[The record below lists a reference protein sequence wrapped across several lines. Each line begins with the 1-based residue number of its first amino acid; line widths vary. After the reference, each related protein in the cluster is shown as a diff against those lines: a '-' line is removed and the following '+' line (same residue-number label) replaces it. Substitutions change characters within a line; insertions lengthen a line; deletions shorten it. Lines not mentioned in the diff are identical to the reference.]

1 MGMTTS
7 RPLWRSVFDTA
18 TSDRI
23 SLVAAGCAFYAMLAL
38 FPALSLVISLYGL
51 FFDLAGVEPQLAV
64 LEAVLPADGFR
75 LIAARVQELIA
86 KPAALLGWGAG
97 LSATLALWSA
107 SAGIRAVL
115 GALNLA
121 HGQSERRH
129 PLVFYATALLLTL
142 SGIAAVI
149 IGLAFLVLLPS
160 LLDVMGMEPLEA
172 ALARLASVVLLLLS
186 VLFSIALLYRFG
198 PARRPRFWRLV
209 SPGSATATLL
219 WVLASALF
227 SYYVRRLGAFDENY
241 GPLGA
246 AIGLLMWLYVSTYV
260 ILLGAELDAELA
272 RRREARGDPP
282 AGDKPSAD
290 PGRPALPLF
299 LPIG

>member
-1 MGMTTS
+1 MTAST
-7 RPLWRSVFDTA
+7 PLWRSVFDAA
-18 TSDRI
+18 TSERI

-51 FFDLAGVEPQLAV
+51 FFDVATVQPQLAV

-75 LIAARVQELIA
+75 LISARVQELIA
-86 KPAALLGWGAG
+86 KPAALLGWGVG
-97 LSATLALWSA
+97 LSAVLALWSA

-121 HGQSERRH
+121 DGQSERRH

-142 SGIAAVI
+142 SSIAAVI
-149 IGLAFLVLLPS
+149 VGLAFLVLLPS
-160 LLDVMGMEPLEA
+160 LLDVMGIEPLEA
-172 ALARLASVVLLLLS
+172 ALARLASVLLLLLS
-186 VLFSIALLYRFG
+186 VLFAIALVYRFG

-209 SPGSATATLL
+209 SPGSAMATLL
-219 WVLASALF
+219 WVLSSALF

-246 AIGLLMWLYVSTYV
+246 AIGLLMWLYGSFYV

-272 RRREARGDPP
+272 RRREMDGDPP
-282 AGDKPSAD
+282 AEERGPTE
-290 PGRPALPLF
+290 PGRSVLPLC

>member
-1 MGMTTS
+1 MAPS
-7 RPLWRSVFDTA
+7 KALWRGVLDTA

-38 FPALSLVISLYGL
+38 FPALSLIISLYGL
-51 FFDLAGVEPQLAV
+51 FFDVATVQPQLAV
-64 LEAVLPADGFR
+64 LEAVMPAGGFR

-86 KPAALLGWGAG
+86 KPASLLGWGAG
-97 LSATLALWSA
+97 VSATLALWSA

-121 HGQSERRH
+121 HGQDERRH
-129 PLVFYATALLLTL
+129 PLLFYATALMLTV
-142 SGIAAVI
+142 GAIVAVI
-149 IGLAFLVLLPS
+149 VGIAFLVLLPS
-160 LLDVMGMEPLEA
+160 LLDMMGLEPLES
-172 ALARLASVVLLLLS
+172 ALARLASVVLLLVS
-186 VLFSIALLYRFG
+186 VLLAIGLLYRFG

-227 SYYVRRLGAFDENY
+227 STYVRRLGAFDENY

-246 AIGLLMWLYVSTYV
+246 AIGLLMWLYVSVYV

-272 RRREARGDPP
+272 RRRAARGEPP
-282 AGDKPSAD
+282 EAEPAPLE
-290 PGRPALPLF
+290 PGRHVLPVF

>member
-1 MGMTTS
+1 MAPSKG
-7 RPLWRSVFDTA
+7 LWRGVLDTA

-51 FFDLAGVEPQLAV
+51 FFDVATVQPQLAV
-64 LEAVLPADGFR
+64 LEAVMPAGGFR

-86 KPAALLGWGAG
+86 KPASLLGWGAG
-97 LSATLALWSA
+97 VSATLALWSA

-115 GALNLA
+115 GALNMT
-121 HGQSERRH
+121 HGQDERRH
-129 PLVFYATALLLTL
+129 PLLFYATALMLTV
-142 SGIAAVI
+142 GAIVAVI
-149 IGLAFLVLLPS
+149 IGIAFLVLLPS
-160 LLDVMGMEPLEA
+160 LLDIMGLEPLES
-172 ALARLASVVLLLLS
+172 ALARLASVVLLLVS
-186 VLFSIALLYRFG
+186 VLLAIGLLYRFG

-209 SPGSATATLL
+209 SPGSVTATLL

-246 AIGLLMWLYVSTYV
+246 AIGLLMWLDVSVYV

-272 RRREARGDPP
+272 RRRAARGEPEEAERDPLEP
-282 AGDKPSAD
+282 
-290 PGRPALPLF
+290 RRHVLPVF

>member
-1 MGMTTS
+1 MAPS
-7 RPLWRSVFDTA
+7 KALWRGVLDTA

-51 FFDLAGVEPQLAV
+51 FFDVATVQPQLAV
-64 LEAVLPADGFR
+64 LEAVMPAGGFR

-86 KPAALLGWGAG
+86 KPTSLLGWGAG
-97 LSATLALWSA
+97 VSATLALWSA

-121 HGQSERRH
+121 HGQHERRH
-129 PLVFYATALLLTL
+129 PLLFYATALMLTVGAIL
-142 SGIAAVI
+142 AVI
-149 IGLAFLVLLPS
+149 VGIAFLVLLPS
-160 LLDVMGMEPLEA
+160 LLDIMGLEPLES
-172 ALARLASVVLLLLS
+172 ALARLASVVLLLVS
-186 VLFSIALLYRFG
+186 VLLSIGLLYRFG

-209 SPGSATATLL
+209 SPGSVTATLL

-246 AIGLLMWLYVSTYV
+246 AIGLLMWLYVSVYV

-272 RRREARGDPP
+272 RRREARGEPQRTEP
-282 AGDKPSAD
+282 ELAEP
-290 PGRPALPLF
+290 RRHALPVF